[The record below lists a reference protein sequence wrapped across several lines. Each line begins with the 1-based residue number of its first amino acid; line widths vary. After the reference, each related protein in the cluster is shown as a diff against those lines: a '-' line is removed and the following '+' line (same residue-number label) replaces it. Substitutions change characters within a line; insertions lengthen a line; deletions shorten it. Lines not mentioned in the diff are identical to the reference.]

1 MKKNEFARELT
12 QRLSFLPWEEIQDR
26 VNFYREMIDD
36 RMEEGLSEEEA
47 VAQIGSVEDIVA
59 QIIADT
65 PFTKLV
71 KEKLK
76 PKKRMKAW
84 EIVLLVLG
92 SPIWLALGISAFAV
106 VLALY
111 ICLWAVIVS
120 LWSVFGSLVGGGF
133 GLMVAGIVI
142 ALGGEGLT
150 GIAVLG
156 AGCLCVG
163 LSILVFYGCKM
174 ATKGTLLLTKKLAI
188 WIKTGFAKKEET

>member
-1 MKKNEFARELT
+1 MKKNEFAMELT

-163 LSILVFYGCKM
+163 LSILAFYGCKM
-174 ATKGTLLLTKKLAI
+174 ATKGTLLLTKKLAV
-188 WIKTGFAKKEET
+188 WIKTGFAKKEDA

>member
-1 MKKNEFARELT
+1 MKKNEFAMELT

-120 LWSVFGSLVGGGF
+120 LWPVFGSLVGGGF

-163 LSILVFYGCKM
+163 LSILAFYGCKM

-188 WIKTGFAKKEET
+188 RIKTGFAKKEDA

>member
-1 MKKNEFARELT
+1 MKKNEFAMELT

-111 ICLWAVIVS
+111 ICLWAMIVS
-120 LWSVFGSLVGGGF
+120 LWSVFGFLVGGGF

-163 LSILVFYGCKM
+163 LSILAFYGCKM

-188 WIKTGFAKKEET
+188 WIKTGFAKKEDA

>member
-1 MKKNEFARELT
+1 MDKHEFLAKLRNALAGLPEKDIEE
-12 QRLSFLPWEEIQDR
+12 RLSF
-26 VNFYREMIDD
+26 YSEMIDD

-92 SPIWLALGISAFAV
+92 SPIWLALVISAFAV

-163 LSILVFYGCKM
+163 LSILAFYGCKM

-188 WIKTGFAKKEET
+188 WIKTGFAKKEDA